1 VVKVPSEEGFDD
13 GDEVMKENKA
23 ESDDEAVF
31 ERPGKAEVLEPK
43 VEEKVQE
50 EESAED
56 DIF

>member
-31 ERPGKAEVLEPK
+31 ERPSKAEVQEPK
-43 VEEKVQE
+43 VEEKAQ
-50 EESAED
+50 
-56 DIF
+56 